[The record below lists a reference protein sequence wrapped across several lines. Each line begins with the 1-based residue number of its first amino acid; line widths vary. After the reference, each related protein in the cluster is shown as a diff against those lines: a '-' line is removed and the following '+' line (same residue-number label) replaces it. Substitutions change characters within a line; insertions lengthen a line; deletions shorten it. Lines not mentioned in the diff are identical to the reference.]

1 MPHTK
6 GSDPLAVCSNLHG
19 DDMDQQVL
27 SMQLPCSHASLIATG
42 NTMHSVRQEK
52 VKIHYQS

>member
-1 MPHTK
+1 MARTG
-6 GSDPLAVCSNLHG
+6 GSDPLAARGNLCE

-42 NTMHSVRQEK
+42 NTMHSVRQVK